1 MLSTPRPARS
11 ASPSS
16 ISDARPMTIRYGI
29 IGSGMMGREH
39 MRNIGLL
46 EGTEITAVSD
56 PHAESRA
63 LAAGPYGER
72 CRVFAD
78 HRDLLA
84 SGLCDAL
91 VIASPND
98 THADILRDVLAT
110 DLPILVEKPLSATVE
125 DCRAILALARGRA
138 APVWVAMEYRYMPP
152 VERLRAELAA
162 GTAGRLR
169 MISIREHR
177 FPFLAKVDDWNR
189 FSARTGGT
197 LVEKCCHFFDLMRL
211 LSGSEACRVY
221 ASGAMD
227 VNFLDERYGGRA
239 PDILDNAFVVV
250 DFANGVRAM
259 LDLCMFA
266 EGSWWQEQVSVTGD
280 QARIEA
286 FVPGPARFS
295 PDGRER
301 ASEVVIS
308 PRATR
313 RPIREEIHVDGT
325 ILAAGDHHGS
335 TYFQHK
341 KFLDLVRH
349 GGSPEVSLE
358 DGLKSV
364 LIGAAAEESA
374 RTGRAVELG

>member
-1 MLSTPRPARS
+1 
-11 ASPSS
+11 
-16 ISDARPMTIRYGI
+16 MTIRYGI

-46 EGTEITAVSD
+46 EGTEITAISD
-56 PHAESRA
+56 PHPESRA
-63 LAAGPYGER
+63 LAAGPDGGR
-72 CRVFAD
+72 CAAFAD
-78 HRDLLA
+78 HRQLLA

-98 THADILRDVLAT
+98 THADILRDVLST
-110 DLPILVEKPLSATVE
+110 DLPVLVEKPLCATVE
-125 DCRAILALARGRA
+125 DCRAIERLAAGRA
-138 APVWVAMEYRYMPP
+138 APLWVAMEYRYMPP
-152 VERLRAELAA
+152 VERLRQELAD
-162 GTAGRLR
+162 GRAGRLR
-169 MISIREHR
+169 MIAIREHR
-177 FPFLAKVDDWNR
+177 FPFLRKVGDWNR

-211 LSGSEACRVY
+211 LAGAEAVRVY

-227 VNFLDERYGGRA
+227 VNFLDETYDGRT

-250 DFANGVRAM
+250 DFDNGVRAM

-266 EGSWWQEQVSVTGD
+266 EGSWWQEQVAVTGD
-280 QARIEA
+280 AARIEA

-308 PRATR
+308 PRATKL
-313 RPIREEIHVDGT
+313 PVREEIHVDPT

-335 TYFQHK
+335 TFFQHQ
-341 KFLDLVRH
+341 KFLHLVRH
-349 GGSPEVSLE
+349 GGRPEVSLE
-358 DGLKSV
+358 DGLKAV

-374 RTGRAVELG
+374 RTGQAVTLGG